1 MKKRTIFLLP
11 VLTCIVLAYC
21 GMPQNSG
28 LSTEVSDTAKSS
40 DMAEDGE
47 TEKDGG
53 RAESGE
59 TEKDGEIQKDSEI
72 EKNRDMSESYNG
84 MSETGS
90 NPDGESDLPN
100 GAEASSEELSKEVV
114 SVPVLPETGGSL
126 EAFIPQ
132 GWELKD
138 SVSFDY
144 NSDGIMDFVSVLEY
158 VEEPEDG
165 VFYRLSPRIL
175 FAVYGGKDG
184 EFRLDFQ
191 DINLIRARSEGGVF
205 GDPYEP
211 LTAEG
216 SSFTIHSY
224 GGSAWRW
231 SEARTFTWRDGVWY
245 LTLDESS
252 YGYGWY
258 VTHASRYDYDRGIG
272 LQQRRSDE
280 FSDMEKV
287 WERMETEDM
296 DSEEQPFDL
305 TYEIA
310 LEAPPTLKQAGMR
323 WWLAPDRMEEKPVDV
338 IELAEDVELSD
349 DQVEMPEECSLFD
362 DQDENNL
369 LYHFFDEDSG
379 QYYIALYQMDEKKLS
394 VLTGA
399 DQEHFGDVAGLYQG
413 KIYYVAE
420 VRESN
425 IAEKGWTENDQ
436 VIGLDLYRMDLDGKN
451 RQMVFGWMLNE
462 EERENPPY
470 LSMSCEFGRDEMV
483 IEIYRGDSAHP
494 FYRMSPDGKDVRF
507 LGQVPE
513 G

>member
-175 FAVYGGKDG
+175 
-184 EFRLDFQ
+184 
-191 DINLIRARSEGGVF
+191 
-205 GDPYEP
+205 
-211 LTAEG
+211 
-216 SSFTIHSY
+216 
-224 GGSAWRW
+224 
-231 SEARTFTWRDGVWY
+231 
-245 LTLDESS
+245 
-252 YGYGWY
+252 
-258 VTHASRYDYDRGIG
+258 
-272 LQQRRSDE
+272 
-280 FSDMEKV
+280 
-287 WERMETEDM
+287 
-296 DSEEQPFDL
+296 
-305 TYEIA
+305 
-310 LEAPPTLKQAGMR
+310 
-323 WWLAPDRMEEKPVDV
+323 
-338 IELAEDVELSD
+338 
-349 DQVEMPEECSLFD
+349 
-362 DQDENNL
+362 
-369 LYHFFDEDSG
+369 
-379 QYYIALYQMDEKKLS
+379 S
-394 VLTGA
+394 VP
-399 DQEHFGDVAGLYQG
+399 
-413 KIYYVAE
+413 
-420 VRESN
+420 R
-425 IAEKGWTENDQ
+425 
-436 VIGLDLYRMDLDGKN
+436 
-451 RQMVFGWMLNE
+451 
-462 EERENPPY
+462 
-470 LSMSCEFGRDEMV
+470 
-483 IEIYRGDSAHP
+483 
-494 FYRMSPDGKDVRF
+494 
-507 LGQVPE
+507 
-513 G
+513 